1 MVLAVQA
8 MEDQGQEAAV
18 AAGVVAAA
26 TTAAVATPHGAA
38 EDPRST
44 LLAIAVLALG
54 PKPLQCHLSGEPF
67 DGAVD
72 PFVLQSLHI
81 TIYVL
86 GSSFFF
92 MRHMSNECCLPVLFS
107 SNPPLVFF

>member
-18 AAGVVAAA
+18 AAGVAAAA

-54 PKPLQCHLSGEPF
+54 PKPLQRHLSGDLF
-67 DGAVD
+67 GGAVD
-72 PFVLQSLHI
+72 PFVFTVFTHH
-81 TIYVL
+81 IYVL
-86 GSSFFF
+86 GFPHFFIF
-92 MRHMSNECCLPVLFS
+92 REAYVH
-107 SNPPLVFF
+107 